1 MDKFKQKK
9 MMNIGWGGIFV
20 FYLSRPTD
28 PANYIIS
35 NYLVAYFMGFSQ
47 NIFEHGHNS
56 TLNKTKFTQRILHES
71 FLCFYLIDLQNL

>member
-1 MDKFKQKK
+1 
-9 MMNIGWGGIFV
+9 MMNIGGGGIFV

-35 NYLVAYFMGFSQ
+35 NYLVAYFMGFGQ

-56 TLNKTKFTQRILHES
+56 TLFFSNRSTKSVIWISEIKK
-71 FLCFYLIDLQNL
+71 FLEA